1 MKTERPVVVPATEEH
16 VRVLARPVTTD
27 RVRVRT
33 EVATHVETVEAV
45 SRDQEVMVERVPIG
59 REVERVPDVRE
70 ENGVLIVPVVEE
82 ELIVRTRLLL
92 KEEVRVSKITTSQ
105 RVRRDVPLRRQ
116 TVTTEHLPVSE
127 SQDEKE
133 NNDGD

>member
-16 VRVLARPVTTD
+16 VRILARPVTTD

-116 TVTTEHLPVSE
+116 TVTTEHPPVSE